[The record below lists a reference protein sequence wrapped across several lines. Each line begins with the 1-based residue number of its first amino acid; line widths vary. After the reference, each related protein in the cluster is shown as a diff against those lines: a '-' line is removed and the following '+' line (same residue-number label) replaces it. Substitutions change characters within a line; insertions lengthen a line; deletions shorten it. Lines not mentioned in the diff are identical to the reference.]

1 MTFNRFSLRPF
12 ALLAA
17 CFSMFLSMS
26 GTAMAAPGTS
36 VVISQVYGGGGN
48 SGATYTNDFIEIFN
62 PTQATVSLAGWS
74 VQYASSTGSSWQ
86 TTPLPSISLQ
96 PGEYALI
103 EEAVGA
109 AGTTPLPTGCST
121 TNPTTTAFYN
131 CPSGLGVTNK
141 TIGSP
146 RQIQMTLQFNF

>member
-12 ALLAA
+12 AVLVAFLCALL
-17 CFSMFLSMS
+17 
-26 GTAMAAPGTS
+26 AMAAPGTS

-62 PTQATVSLAGWS
+62 PTQSTVSLAGWS

-86 TTPLPSISLQ
+86 TTLLPSISLQ

-103 EEAVGA
+103 QESQGA
-109 AGTTPLPTGCST
+109 AGYHCTASAGCDRDDR
-121 TNPTTTAFYN
+121 NECDGGQGCA
-131 CPSGLGVTNK
+131 G
-141 TIGSP
+141 
-146 RQIQMTLQFNF
+146 